1 MIDLE
6 TLART
11 ARGPV
16 IGPADA
22 AYDDTRR
29 TFNAMLDHRP
39 VVIVQPLDTA
49 DVSAAVRW
57 AIDADLPISVRC
69 GGHSV
74 AGHGVGNG
82 SLMLDLARIRTVT
95 VDPDS
100 LVAEAGGGARLEDL
114 DRATTAHG
122 LAAPSGTYADTGIGG
137 IFLGGGIN
145 YLLGTRG
152 FACDAVIGAELV
164 TADGSIVEVDAEL
177 EPELLWALRGGGG
190 NFGVVTRFRVAL
202 APLGPVFAGRMRF
215 AGPRT
220 RELTEHLFE
229 LQAAGPD
236 ELSLYGVLWRDDSL
250 GGLMCTVFAAWTGEP
265 ERAESQVASLRSRPD
280 KIFDEFGPMSY
291 LDLQLLGDR
300 GGPSHREYGKAQ
312 FVDAI
317 TPGLIDAIEAA
328 HERISLGSAILMEPI
343 HGMAHRIPVESAAFG
358 ARDAMANISALA
370 SWDDPADDEAQI
382 RWARESVASWEP
394 FSRRGGGYLNYA
406 SADETA
412 RRVEGAF
419 GAERFARLRAVKR
432 RCDPDNRFRFNA
444 NIPPA

>member
-1 MIDLE
+1 
-6 TLART
+6 
-11 ARGPV
+11 
-16 IGPADA
+16 
-22 AYDDTRR
+22 
-29 TFNAMLDHRP
+29 
-39 VVIVQPLDTA
+39 VIVQPVGTA

-57 AIDADLPISVRC
+57 AVEADLPISVRC

-82 SLMLDLARIRTVT
+82 SLMLDLIKIRTVT
-95 VDPDS
+95 VDPEAR
-100 LVAEAGGGARLEDL
+100 VAEAGGGARLEDL
-114 DRATTAHG
+114 DRATTGHG

-137 IFLGGGIN
+137 IFLGGGIS

-152 FACDAVIGAELV
+152 FACDALIGAELV
-164 TADGSIVEVDAEL
+164 TADGSIVEVDAVR

-190 NFGVVTRFRVAL
+190 NFGVVTRFRIAL
-202 APLGPVFAGRMRF
+202 APLGPVFGGRLRF

-220 RELTEHLFE
+220 RELTEQLFE
-229 LQAAGPD
+229 LQATAPD
-236 ELSLYGVLWRDDSL
+236 ELSLYGVLWRDDAV
-250 GGLMCTVFAAWTGEP
+250 GGPACTVFVAWIGDAGH
-265 ERAESQVASLRSRPD
+265 AEFLVGSLRRRSNVILDELRPM
-280 KIFDEFGPMSY
+280 PY

-300 GGPSHREYGKAQ
+300 GGPAHREYGKTQ

-328 HERISLGSAILMEPI
+328 HEQTPPGSAILMEPI
-343 HGMAHRIPVESAAFG
+343 HGVAHRIPAESAAFG
-358 ARDAMANISALA
+358 AREAVANISALA
-370 SWDDPADDEAQI
+370 SWDDPADDEARIQ
-382 RWARESVASWEP
+382 WVRESVASWEP
-394 FSRRGGGYLNYA
+394 FSLRGGGYLNYA

-412 RRVEGAF
+412 TRVEGAY